1 MNLSRKNL
9 NNLWTNN
16 LSKNRTKI
24 SLKEWILIRREDYK
38 RIKRY
43 SIEVDY

>member
-1 MNLSRKNL
+1 MSLSRKNS
-9 NNLWTNN
+9 NNLWKNN

-43 SIEVDY
+43 LIEVDY